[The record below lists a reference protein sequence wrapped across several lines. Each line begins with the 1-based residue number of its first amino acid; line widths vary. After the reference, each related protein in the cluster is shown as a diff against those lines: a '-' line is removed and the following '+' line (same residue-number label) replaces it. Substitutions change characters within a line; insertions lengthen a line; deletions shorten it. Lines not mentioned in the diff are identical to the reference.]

1 MKIMRILSIISLAAF
16 SFVINLAMAQDD
28 PGCKD
33 HPMLTRMS
41 GFYIDSC
48 EKKDFEQYRFV
59 DSKGNEQ
66 PVEGIYTFIKYALK
80 DGAKAPSELQ
90 IVRNYA
96 NAVQKIGGATV
107 FEARRQGYL
116 KVEKEEI

>member
-48 EKKDFEQYRFV
+48 ERRILNNIGL
-59 DSKGNEQ
+59 SIPKGTNN
-66 PVEGIYTFIKYALK
+66 PLK
-80 DGAKAPSELQ
+80 ESIPSSS
-90 IVRNYA
+90 
-96 NAVQKIGGATV
+96 TP
-107 FEARRQGYL
+107 
-116 KVEKEEI
+116 